1 VRKLFTTKRRI
12 AIAGATTVLAL
23 AGGGAAFAYFT
34 SSGSGTGT
42 ATVGT
47 ASTFTVAE
55 ASASGTILPGAGSS
69 VILYTVTNTGTGDE
83 SYATDS
89 VALPT
94 ETNGDAEHGGVDI
107 PGCLATWFTPVVTTD
122 PGLNTS
128 IAGGGHVTVTVT
140 VTMPDLSTTDQTACA
155 GKAPD
160 VTLTVGAV

>member
-1 VRKLFTTKRRI
+1 VRKLFTTRRRI

-34 SSGSGTGT
+34 STGSGTGT

-47 ASTFTVAE
+47 ATDFTVTQ
-55 ASASGTILPGAGSS
+55 ASASGTIFPGAGST
-69 VILYTVTNTGTGDE
+69 VILYTVTNAGTGNQE
-83 SYATDS
+83 YTAAS

-94 ETNGDAEHGGVDI
+94 SGLDAVSGGVDI
-107 PGCLATWFTPVVTTD
+107 PGCLASWFSPVITTD

-155 GKAPD
+155 GHTPD
-160 VTLTVGAV
+160 VTLTLGGV